1 MDPHKR
7 QGGTPLLCKFQA
19 RVNQKDEVGL
29 SFDRAHGFVYDRL
42 KEIPYP
48 PKKKKRI
55 RSRLHD
61 KPILEFP
68 ETLSPFRHKH

>member
-19 RVNQKDEVGL
+19 RVNQIVHITL
-29 SFDRAHGFVYDRL
+29 GFVYDRL

-48 PKKKKRI
+48 QKKNKI
-55 RSRLHD
+55 LSRLHD